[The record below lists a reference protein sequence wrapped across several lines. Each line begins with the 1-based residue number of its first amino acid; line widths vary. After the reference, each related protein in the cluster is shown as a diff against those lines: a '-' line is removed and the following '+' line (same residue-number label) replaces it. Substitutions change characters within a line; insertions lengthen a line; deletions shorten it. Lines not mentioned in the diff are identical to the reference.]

1 MLGGKFTDK
10 LILIGGKV
18 GMENVDLEEF
28 YRQTQATRMRA
39 AELYQQARKS
49 LVQQQELLVT
59 ACEEL
64 YDALESLEVA
74 GEALR
79 QKHNNFTTFHEL
91 VELERQHFQNLFE
104 YAPDAYLVTDMAG
117 TIRQANCA
125 AVKLLNTKQHFLLG
139 KPLVVFV
146 AANQRRAFRC
156 KLNQLYQ
163 VDQVQEWEVPLLPRN
178 GAPINVA
185 LAVSII
191 RNQQDVPI
199 TLGWLVRDNFVST
212 QRAIAPQLVPS
223 YEDSAAQSPP
233 TNP

>member
-1 MLGGKFTDK
+1 LTTEAFFTFMLGGKFTDK

-163 VDQVQEWEVPLLPRN
+163 VNQVQEWEVPLLPRN
-178 GAPINVA
+178 GAAINVA

-191 RNQQDVPI
+191 RNQQDVP
-199 TLGWLVRDNFVST
+199 TALGWLST

-223 YEDSAAQSPP
+223 HGSDMEVVVK
-233 TNP
+233 